1 MKSQLFR
8 IDGAAGDALRLKLL
22 SVCPEQKLQPAA
34 LAEPD
39 GMIKNQTQQK
49 IVTIIFKLIEILN
62 R

>member
-8 IDGAAGDALRLKLL
+8 IDGAAGDAPRLKLL

-39 GMIKNQTQQK
+39 GMIKKSDSAKNCYNN
-49 IVTIIFKLIEILN
+49 F
-62 R
+62 